1 MKNKELRTEQILDLL
16 SARPEIRVTDISK
29 QLNISEVTI
38 RKDLDFLA
46 KKGKVVRIHGGAKLI
61 QNTHLNQSEASKI
74 AIAQAA
80 ERLINDDDIISISS
94 GSTCLHVCDA
104 FRKKENLLIL
114 TNSFAILNKI
124 IQFENVTTFFLGGK
138 VNRSMQITTGSD
150 LGEQLHKYT
159 ADKLFLGMDGIDSL
173 QGATTYN
180 YAEKDIMREMMGQAK
195 TKIIVADGS
204 KIGRVTFAKIADL
217 NEFDILITN
226 STLENEDNL
235 KKIEATGIQVIR
247 A

>member
-1 MKNKELRTEQILDLL
+1 MKSKELRTEKILDLL
-16 SARPEIRVTDISK
+16 SVEPEIRVSDIS
-29 QLNISEVTI
+29 QRLNISEVTI
-38 RKDLDFLA
+38 RKDLDYLA
-46 KKGKVVRIHGGAKLI
+46 RMKKVIRIHGGARLI
-61 QNTHLNQSEASKI
+61 QNTRPPHNEADKL

-80 ERLINDDDIISISS
+80 QSLIDNNDIISISS

-104 FRKKENLLIL
+104 FQQKENLLIL

-124 IQFENVTTFFLGGK
+124 IHFENVTTFFLGGK
-138 VNRSMQITTGSD
+138 VNRQMQITTGSD
-150 LGEQLHKYT
+150 LDEQLHKYT
-159 ADKLFLGMDGIDSL
+159 ADKLFLGMDGVDPF

-195 TKIIVADGS
+195 KKILVADGS
-204 KIGRVTFAKIADL
+204 KIGKVTFAKIAEL

-226 STLENEDNL
+226 CTPENEDKL
-235 KKIEATGIQVIR
+235 KRIEEMGVEVIR